1 MAINPERCVMPL
13 IPVAQAAAAD
23 SSLGAV
29 RFVMKDGSKKVTVL
43 VSSPALENVEI
54 ADDHGYFCTFKL
66 NRKSFEQIAS
76 TKYENGFVEPDG
88 TVCIRAVDMP
98 LASVN

>member
-1 MAINPERCVMPL
+1 MTCCSPRYSRRNLNLWLEHRDL
-13 IPVAQAAAAD
+13 
-23 SSLGAV
+23 
-29 RFVMKDGSKKVTVL
+29 RKKQL
-43 VSSPALENVEI
+43 VSSPALENAEI

-66 NRKSFEQIAS
+66 NRKSFERIAS

-88 TVCIRAVDMP
+88 TVCIRAMDMP

>member
-1 MAINPERCVMPL
+1 MPL

-23 SSLGAV
+23 SSLRAV
-29 RFVMKDGSKKVTVL
+29 RFAMKDGSKKVTVL
-43 VSSPALENVEI
+43 VSSLALENNAI

-66 NRKSFEQIAS
+66 NRKSFERIAS

-88 TVCIRAVDMP
+88 TVCIRAMDMP
-98 LASVN
+98 PASVN

>member
-1 MAINPERCVMPL
+1 
-13 IPVAQAAAAD
+13 
-23 SSLGAV
+23 
-29 RFVMKDGSKKVTVL
+29 
-43 VSSPALENVEI
+43 LENAEI

-66 NRKSFEQIAS
+66 NRKSFERIAS

-88 TVCIRAVDMP
+88 TVCIRAMDMP